1 MNFKKALS
9 LLSAAAMTVS
19 CFSGVIS
26 VSAKETT
33 AEIGRIYNADE
44 ICDASGNTETIVPN
58 QNEAYYNDTLGAP
71 FGDFED
77 LANYPK
83 QSSAGTGTEW
93 ESSLTYDI
101 TTDGTYTFSVFVVE
115 YDKKYP
121 SITLDGTQ

>member
-44 ICDASGNTETIVPN
+44 ICDASGNTETIV
-58 QNEAYYNDTLGAP
+58 T
-71 FGDFED
+71 
-77 LANYPK
+77 K
-83 QSSAGTGTEW
+83 SKR
-93 ESSLTYDI
+93 
-101 TTDGTYTFSVFVVE
+101 SV
-115 YDKKYP
+115 
-121 SITLDGTQ
+121 L